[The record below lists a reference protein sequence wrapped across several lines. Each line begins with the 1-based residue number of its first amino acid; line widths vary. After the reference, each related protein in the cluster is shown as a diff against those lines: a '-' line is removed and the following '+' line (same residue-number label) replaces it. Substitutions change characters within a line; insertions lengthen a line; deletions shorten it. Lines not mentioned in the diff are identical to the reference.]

1 MFVNV
6 CVCECVQS
14 HPASLFYFF
23 PPPFVSPLC
32 LSPSN
37 KAEYLFPPL
46 QLSGLLKGVGD
57 WADIRRHVCVFVR
70 ATVSVR
76 VCVCVCVC
84 AGAAVLSLSRCAV
97 CLSHHPSQTYSC
109 VFLRAN
115 TPRLKVADSEPR
127 GLIEERPLAG
137 ADWAVLSWGRKV
149 TVACYYLPAPME
161 FISIADTLWQNSVQP
176 SK

>member
-1 MFVNV
+1 MCV
-6 CVCECVQS
+6 CVCECMLS
-14 HPASLFYFF
+14 HPASPIFF
-23 PPPFVSPLC
+23 PPPPVSPLC

-46 QLSGLLKGVGD
+46 RLSGLLKGVRD
-57 WADIRRHVCVFVR
+57 WADIRQY
-70 ATVSVR
+70 
-76 VCVCVCVC
+76 VCVCMCDSVCVC
-84 AGAAVLSLSRCAV
+84 AAAAVLSLSHYAV

-115 TPRLKVADSEPR
+115 TLRLKVADSEPQ
-127 GLIEERPLAG
+127 GPIEERPLAG

-161 FISIADTLWQNSVQP
+161 FISIADMLWQNSVQP